1 MSKVNLKYV
10 FYFLVISLSAY
21 LLVNT
26 LILNSSNKI
35 EDFSV
40 IRPINVQ
47 NSSIRGDI
55 SNTPPA
61 SFNYEL
67 SAVRLGDEN
76 TSVIV
81 KKGGKEYVVQINELL
96 ENKYKL
102 IQVDKS
108 VIIFEFQGKKF
119 TINNRFSMN
128 NFFKKSLLVTTLC
141 AFFIVHAQETFIL
154 NYEDVDIKKVTQDIA
169 NFSKKTI
176 ILDPRV
182 KGKVTIFSNSLLSSD
197 EVWDVYLRTIQV
209 NGFSAL
215 NDENFVRIVPENE
228 ATRDQNS
235 GESGGEFITRV
246 IELKNRS
253 SVELLPL
260 IKPIAGRQ
268 ANVSSIASI
277 NSLLIVDR
285 KSNVERITEVVKS
298 LDEDNT
304 ASVTI
309 VDLKNLSSVEAVR
322 ILEKLKS
329 QNNPTINN
337 FAAISFSA
345 SNSVIVSANS
355 ITTNIIKETLQ
366 QLDADA
372 ISEGSV
378 AVIYLKYANAEE
390 VAGIVSSIASRFIS
404 SESEKPI
411 VTYHAPTNSVVVSS
425 DESNI
430 ATIKNLISKLDI
442 RRAQVLVEAIVVE
455 LSETAARSLG
465 VETIFAGAEDGEIPI
480 GITRFQN
487 GTGPDLLGLTG
498 SAIESGDNANFS
510 NIAANSLLNSQGI
523 IAGIGRIS
531 EDDDSM
537 IAIINAIDADKN
549 SNILTTTSLLAMD
562 NEEASTVIGQEIPIT
577 TGESLGSNNTNP
589 FRTTSREEVGI
600 KLSIKPQINEGNSV
614 ILEIKQ
620 EVSGVAGP
628 LTGTTDLITNKRTIE
643 TTVLVDNNQ
652 IIVLGGLVDEDIQE
666 DIQRVPVLGSI
677 PILGKLFQSSSES
690 KVKKNLMVFLRPKI
704 LVDSESVSQ
713 ISTEKYNFIKA
724 EQLLK
729 QQSKLI
735 DLTEDK

>member
-1 MSKVNLKYV
+1 
-10 FYFLVISLSAY
+10 
-21 LLVNT
+21 
-26 LILNSSNKI
+26 
-35 EDFSV
+35 
-40 IRPINVQ
+40 
-47 NSSIRGDI
+47 
-55 SNTPPA
+55 
-61 SFNYEL
+61 
-67 SAVRLGDEN
+67 
-76 TSVIV
+76 
-81 KKGGKEYVVQINELL
+81 
-96 ENKYKL
+96 
-102 IQVDKS
+102 
-108 VIIFEFQGKKF
+108 
-119 TINNRFSMN
+119 MN

-141 AFFIVHAQETFIL
+141 AFFVVQAQETFIL

-182 KGKVTIFSNSLLSSD
+182 KGKVTIFSNSSLSSD

-277 NSLLIVDR
+277 NSLLVVDR
-285 KSNVERITEVVKS
+285 KSNVERITEVVQS
-298 LDEDNT
+298 LDKDNT

-337 FAAISFSA
+337 FVAISFSA

-355 ITTNIIKETLQ
+355 ITTSIIKETLQ

-455 LSETAARSLG
+455 LSETAAKSLG

-523 IAGIGRIS
+523 IAGFGRIS

-600 KLSIKPQINEGNSV
+600 KLSVKPQINEGNSV

-677 PILGKLFQSSSES
+677 PVLGKLFQSSSES

-735 DLTEDK
+735 DLTKDK

>member
-1 MSKVNLKYV
+1 
-10 FYFLVISLSAY
+10 
-21 LLVNT
+21 
-26 LILNSSNKI
+26 
-35 EDFSV
+35 
-40 IRPINVQ
+40 
-47 NSSIRGDI
+47 
-55 SNTPPA
+55 
-61 SFNYEL
+61 
-67 SAVRLGDEN
+67 
-76 TSVIV
+76 
-81 KKGGKEYVVQINELL
+81 
-96 ENKYKL
+96 
-102 IQVDKS
+102 
-108 VIIFEFQGKKF
+108 
-119 TINNRFSMN
+119 MN

-337 FAAISFSA
+337 FVAISFSA

>member
-1 MSKVNLKYV
+1 
-10 FYFLVISLSAY
+10 
-21 LLVNT
+21 
-26 LILNSSNKI
+26 
-35 EDFSV
+35 
-40 IRPINVQ
+40 
-47 NSSIRGDI
+47 
-55 SNTPPA
+55 
-61 SFNYEL
+61 
-67 SAVRLGDEN
+67 
-76 TSVIV
+76 
-81 KKGGKEYVVQINELL
+81 
-96 ENKYKL
+96 
-102 IQVDKS
+102 
-108 VIIFEFQGKKF
+108 
-119 TINNRFSMN
+119 MN

-141 AFFIVHAQETFIL
+141 AFFVVQAQETFIL

-182 KGKVTIFSNSLLSSD
+182 KGKVTIFSNSSLSSD

-277 NSLLIVDR
+277 NSLLVVDR
-285 KSNVERITEVVKS
+285 KSNVERITEVVQS

-337 FAAISFSA
+337 FVAISFSA

-366 QLDADA
+366 QLDDDA

-600 KLSIKPQINEGNSV
+600 KLSVKPQINEGNSV

-628 LTGTTDLITNKRTIE
+628 LTGTTDLITNKRPIE

-677 PILGKLFQSSSES
+677 PVLGKLFQSSSES

-729 QQSKLI
+729 QQSNLI
-735 DLTEDK
+735 DLTKDK

>member
-1 MSKVNLKYV
+1 
-10 FYFLVISLSAY
+10 
-21 LLVNT
+21 
-26 LILNSSNKI
+26 
-35 EDFSV
+35 
-40 IRPINVQ
+40 
-47 NSSIRGDI
+47 
-55 SNTPPA
+55 
-61 SFNYEL
+61 
-67 SAVRLGDEN
+67 
-76 TSVIV
+76 
-81 KKGGKEYVVQINELL
+81 
-96 ENKYKL
+96 
-102 IQVDKS
+102 
-108 VIIFEFQGKKF
+108 
-119 TINNRFSMN
+119 MN

-141 AFFIVHAQETFIL
+141 AFFVVQAQETFIL

-182 KGKVTIFSNSLLSSD
+182 KGKVTIFSNSSLSSD

-277 NSLLIVDR
+277 NSLLVVDR
-285 KSNVERITEVVKS
+285 KSNVERITEVVQS

-337 FAAISFSA
+337 FVAISFSA

-366 QLDADA
+366 QLDDDA

-600 KLSIKPQINEGNSV
+600 KLSVKPQINEGNSV

-677 PILGKLFQSSSES
+677 PVFGKLFQSSSES

-729 QQSKLI
+729 QQSNLI
-735 DLTEDK
+735 DLTKDK

>member
-1 MSKVNLKYV
+1 M
-10 FYFLVISLSAY
+10 
-21 LLVNT
+21 
-26 LILNSSNKI
+26 NS
-35 EDFSV
+35 
-40 IRPINVQ
+40 
-47 NSSIRGDI
+47 
-55 SNTPPA
+55 
-61 SFNYEL
+61 
-67 SAVRLGDEN
+67 
-76 TSVIV
+76 
-81 KKGGKEYVVQINELL
+81 
-96 ENKYKL
+96 
-102 IQVDKS
+102 
-108 VIIFEFQGKKF
+108 
-119 TINNRFSMN
+119 
-128 NFFKKSLLVTTLC
+128 FFKRSLLVSTLC
-141 AFFIVHAQETFIL
+141 AFFVVQAQESFIL

-182 KGKVTIFSNSLLSSD
+182 KGKVTIFSNSSLSSD

-235 GESGGEFITRV
+235 GESGGEFITSV
-246 IELKNRS
+246 IGLKNRS

-277 NSLLIVDR
+277 NSLLVVDR
-285 KSNVERITEVVKS
+285 KSNVERIAEVVQS

-309 VDLKNLSSVEAVR
+309 IDLENLSSVEAVR

-337 FAAISFSA
+337 FVAISFSA

-355 ITTNIIKETLQ
+355 ITTNVIKETLQ

-378 AVIYLKYANAEE
+378 TVIYLKYANAEE

-523 IAGIGRIS
+523 IAGIGRLS

-577 TGESLGSNNTNP
+577 TGESLGSSNTNP

-600 KLSIKPQINEGNSV
+600 KLSVKPQINEGNSV

-652 IIVLGGLVDEDIQE
+652 IIVLGGLIDEDIQE

-677 PILGKLFQSSSES
+677 PVLGKLFQSSSES

-735 DLTEDK
+735 DLTQDK

>member
-1 MSKVNLKYV
+1 
-10 FYFLVISLSAY
+10 
-21 LLVNT
+21 
-26 LILNSSNKI
+26 
-35 EDFSV
+35 
-40 IRPINVQ
+40 
-47 NSSIRGDI
+47 
-55 SNTPPA
+55 
-61 SFNYEL
+61 
-67 SAVRLGDEN
+67 
-76 TSVIV
+76 
-81 KKGGKEYVVQINELL
+81 
-96 ENKYKL
+96 
-102 IQVDKS
+102 
-108 VIIFEFQGKKF
+108 
-119 TINNRFSMN
+119 MN

-141 AFFIVHAQETFIL
+141 SFFVVQAQESFIL

-182 KGKVTIFSNSLLSSD
+182 KGKVTIFSNSSLSSD

-277 NSLLIVDR
+277 NSLLVVDR
-285 KSNVERITEVVKS
+285 KSNVERITEVVQS

-309 VDLKNLSSVEAVR
+309 VNLKNLSSVEAVR

-337 FAAISFSA
+337 FVAISFSA

-390 VAGIVSSIASRFIS
+390 VSAIVSSIASRFIS

-498 SAIESGDNANFS
+498 SAIESGNNANFS

-600 KLSIKPQINEGNSV
+600 KLSVKPQINEGNSV

-677 PILGKLFQSSSES
+677 PVLGKLFQSSSES

-735 DLTEDK
+735 DLTKDK